1 MSQIK
6 KLFTATARGAL
17 VLTLLCA
24 LGVAAFGSGTSGAS
38 GDKPPVATSV
48 RAITSGTATLITISG
63 TAPMPYTVRRPEDRL
78 LVVELPGVDGS
89 QLSSAYEISSPL
101 VEGVAVKREL
111 REGLLL
117 SSVRVSLR
125 VP

>member
-1 MSQIK
+1 MSHTK

-24 LGVAAFGSGTSGAS
+24 LGVAAFGNGTSGAS
-38 GDKPPVATSV
+38 ADKPPMATGV
-48 RAITSGTATLITISG
+48 RAVTSGTATLITISG

-89 QLSSAYEISSPL
+89 QLSQSYKVSSPL
-101 VEGVAVKREL
+101 VGGVTVSRAL
-111 REGLLL
+111 RGNEPVATLQ
-117 SSVRVSLR
+117 V
-125 VP
+125 